1 MLFNSLLGQRSPAAY
16 NRQPMSTQRKKIL
29 VVRNDKLGDFM
40 LAWPALATLKQSLPD
55 CEIHTLVNPYTADM
69 ARLCPS
75 IDQVI
80 LDPGADAKLSQQFA
94 FARQLRQ
101 QQYDAAITLFSTTRI
116 GWILLLTSI
125 PYRLA
130 PATKIAQLF
139 YHSRL
144 KQRRS
149 RSEKPEYAYNQD
161 LSIRYLQDAG
171 VQEIAQPPPPFLE
184 FDKTLLAGVRDEF
197 CRKHGINSQ
206 QSLAFIHPGSGG
218 SANNLSQ
225 EQYAQLGRSLT
236 STHGHHIVVSAGP
249 GEIDQAR
256 VVADKL
262 GDTDH
267 TLYHSTEGLERFAQ
281 HIAFADLFISGSTGP
296 LHIAGALNCNTAA
309 FYPRRR
315 SATAL
320 RWQTT
325 NSEAKRLAF
334 SPPQGAEQEDMASID
349 ITDVAQQ
356 ISRKFLLD

>member
-1 MLFNSLLGQRSPAAY
+1 
-16 NRQPMSTQRKKIL
+16 MSTTAKKIL

-40 LAWPALATLKQSLPD
+40 LAWPALATLKQSLPQ
-55 CEIHTLVNPYTADM
+55 CEIHALVNPYTADM

-75 IDQVI
+75 IDQVV
-80 LDPGADAKLSQQFA
+80 LDPGAEAKLSQQLVFSK
-94 FARQLRQ
+94 QLRQ
-101 QQYDAAITLFSTTRI
+101 QNYDAAITLFSTTRI
-116 GWILLLTSI
+116 GWILRLAGI

-171 VQEIAQPPPPFLE
+171 VTEIKQPQPPFLTFE
-184 FDKTLLAGVRDEF
+184 QAIIANTRDAF
-197 CRKHGINSQ
+197 CRNHGVDPDRQLI
-206 QSLAFIHPGSGG
+206 FIHPGSGG
-218 SANNLSQ
+218 SANNLSLD
-225 EQYAQLGRSLT
+225 QYAKLGRAIES
-236 STHGHHIVVSAGP
+236 SDGHHLVISAGP
-249 GEIDQAR
+249 GEIDQAK
-256 VVADKL
+256 AAAEKL
-262 GDTDH
+262 NGTPH
-267 TLYHSTEGLERFAQ
+267 TVYHSTEGLQRFAH
-281 HIAFADLFISGSTGP
+281 HIACADLFISGSTGP

-325 NSEAKRLAF
+325 NSEGKRLAF
-334 SPPQGAEQEDMASID
+334 SPPENAEAEDMSRID
-349 ITDVAQQ
+349 VPKVAAE
-356 ISRKFLLD
+356 ISRKFLLR